1 MMGTTVKRRGG
12 LEGGFVPCR
21 TQMGEKLASIING
34 SRLQGEMDQMWLLVE
49 LVPQKHKLF
58 VVHLESFVLF
68 VLKSFYTV
76 GYNLISKTAHLVT
89 PQRPKRS
96 DWRHMER

>member
-1 MMGTTVKRRGG
+1 MMGTTVERCGG
-12 LEGGFVPCR
+12 LGGGFVPCR

-58 VVHLESFVLF
+58 VVHRPFRPQAFFTLSATISFQKL
-68 VLKSFYTV
+68 
-76 GYNLISKTAHLVT
+76 LI
-89 PQRPKRS
+89 
-96 DWRHMER
+96 W

>member
-1 MMGTTVKRRGG
+1 MMGTTVERCGG
-12 LEGGFVPCR
+12 LRGGFVPCR

-49 LVPQKHKLF
+49 LVPQKHELF

-68 VLKSFYTV
+68 VLKSFSHCQLQSHFKNCSF
-76 GYNLISKTAHLVT
+76 GNTAETKEV
-89 PQRPKRS
+89 
-96 DWRHMER
+96 